1 MSVIKELLKLSRTQP
16 PPITFNIFEG
26 IEVCLIMSKADTG
39 AMKANFISRVS
50 KVEKRNSSINFIMLH
65 YKS

>member
-26 IEVCLIMSKADTG
+26 IEVCLIISKADTG

-50 KVEKRNSSINFIMLH
+50 KKVERDRN
-65 YKS
+65 